1 MPRAAQQR
9 NMIQATSRVPCL
21 RCLVSG
27 RVQGVYYRA
36 ATRQRAQELG
46 LTGWVRNLPDGRVE
60 LVAMGAEHALQQLA
74 DWLWQGPPHAQVTG
88 VHCERADHPPLP
100 RFEVR

>member
-1 MPRAAQQR
+1 MSET
-9 NMIQATSRVPCL
+9 TSLVPCL
-21 RCLVSG
+21 RCLVAG

-36 ATRQRAQELG
+36 STQRRAEALG

-60 LVAMGAEHALQQLA
+60 LVAMGAEHALRELQ
-74 DWLWQGPPHAQVTG
+74 DWLWQGPAQAQVTE
-88 VHCERADHPPLP
+88 VRCERADHPPLP

>member
-1 MPRAAQQR
+1 M
-9 NMIQATSRVPCL
+9 TETTTRVPCL

-36 ATRQRAQELG
+36 STQRRAQTLG
-46 LTGWVRNLPDGRVE
+46 LSGWVRNLSDGNVE
-60 LVAMGAEHALQQLA
+60 LVAMGAEHALRALE

-88 VHCERADHPPLP
+88 VRCERAEHPPLP

>member
-1 MPRAAQQR
+1 MTQT
-9 NMIQATSRVPCL
+9 IRVPCI

-36 ATRQRAQELG
+36 TTRREAEALG
-46 LTGWVRNLPDGRVE
+46 LTGWVSNLPDGRVE
-60 LVAMGAEHALQQLA
+60 LVAMGAEHALRQLQ
-74 DWLWQGPPHAQVTG
+74 DWLWQGPPNAQVTG
-88 VHCERADHPPLP
+88 VRCEHAEHEPLP